1 MALEKRMIQ
10 QLITFVF
17 TFISLSLPVLAADD
31 YGLSETG
38 ANLPQST
45 DLPSLIGKVLG
56 SVLGFTG
63 TIFFILVVYAG
74 LMWMTAGGNEDRI
87 KKARQI
93 LIAAIIGLV
102 IVLSAYA
109 ITQFIG
115 GALGA

>member
-1 MALEKRMIQ
+1 
-10 QLITFVF
+10 
-17 TFISLSLPVLAADD
+17 
-31 YGLSETG
+31 
-38 ANLPQST
+38 
-45 DLPSLIGKVLG
+45 
-56 SVLGFTG
+56 
-63 TIFFILVVYAG
+63 VYAG